1 MPQRRSAAK
10 LRGLA
15 QAGDGKLAPYGARV
29 RRELVQP
36 GFGRAAIV
44 RPRELPTG
52 RLDLIILQ
60 GAATPAK
67 GALAKEGAEAPREP
81 KKKTRPLGAVSLSI
95 CVVAQLKHAAKLA
108 EGAANTTSARIK

>member
-52 RLDLIILQ
+52 RLDLIMLQ

-81 KKKTRPLGAVSLSI
+81 KRKPDLLVRSPFPSVSSLS
-95 CVVAQLKHAAKLA
+95 
-108 EGAANTTSARIK
+108 

>member
-15 QAGDGKLAPYGARV
+15 KAGDGKLAPYGARV

-52 RLDLIILQ
+52 RLDLIMLQ
-60 GAATPAK
+60 AAATPAK
-67 GALAKEGAEAPREP
+67 GALAKEGAEAPREQ
-81 KKKTRPLGAVSLSI
+81 KKTRPLGAVSLSI

>member
-52 RLDLIILQ
+52 RLDLIMLQ

-81 KKKTRPLGAVSLSI
+81 KKKNPTSWCGLPFHLCRRS
-95 CVVAQLKHAAKLA
+95 A
-108 EGAANTTSARIK
+108 EARGEAGRGCG